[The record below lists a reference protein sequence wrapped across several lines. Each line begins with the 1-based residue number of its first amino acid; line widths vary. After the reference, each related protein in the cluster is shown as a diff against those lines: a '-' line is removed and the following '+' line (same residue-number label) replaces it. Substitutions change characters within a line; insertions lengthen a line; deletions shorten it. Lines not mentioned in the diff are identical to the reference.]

1 MNKAGSLLWL
11 SFCCLATGYLLLCAW
26 LYFSQRSLIYFPTE
40 AQGSAEQASF
50 ERQGEQ
56 IRYSQVQRAGISAVL
71 YFGGN
76 AEDVSLSL
84 IELAAA
90 FPAASVYALHYR
102 GYGGSSGSASEQALV
117 ADALMLFDQL
127 SLRHPDMVLVGRSLG
142 SGVAIQV
149 AAQRPIKHLVLVT
162 PFNSLVDVAA
172 AHFPYF
178 PVGLLLE
185 DRFESQRYA
194 PNLRVATTIIAASD
208 DRIIPAWST
217 QKLADALG
225 PAVSE
230 FVLLEG
236 FDHNDISASPRY
248 WQALAGRLPSTQSN
262 TIED

>member
-1 MNKAGSLLWL
+1 MKGPLLSAL
-11 SFCCLATGYLLLCAW
+11 SCLAAAYLLLCGW
-26 LYFSQRSLIYFPTE
+26 LYFTQRSLIYFPT
-40 AQGSAEQASF
+40 SAEGRAQTASF
-50 ERQGEQ
+50 ENASERVHYSQ
-56 IRYSQVQRAGISAVL
+56 IRRPGSGAVV

-76 AEDVSLSL
+76 AEDVSQSVDD
-84 IELAAA
+84 LAAA
-90 FPAASVYALHYR
+90 FPGDSVYALHYR
-102 GYGGSSGSASEQALV
+102 GYGRSSGSASEQALV
-117 ADALMLFDQL
+117 ADALMLFDLL
-127 SLRHPDMVLVGRSLG
+127 SSRHPEMVLVGRSLG

-149 AAQRPIKHLVLVT
+149 AAQRPLKRLVLVT

-178 PVGLLLE
+178 PVRLLLE
-185 DRFESQRYA
+185 DRFESHNYA

-217 QKLADALG
+217 QKLAEALG